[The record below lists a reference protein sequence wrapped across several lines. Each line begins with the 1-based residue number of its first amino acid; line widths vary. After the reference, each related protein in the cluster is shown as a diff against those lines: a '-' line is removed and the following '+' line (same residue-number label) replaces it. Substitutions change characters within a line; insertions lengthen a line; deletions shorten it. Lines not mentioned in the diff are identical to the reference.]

1 MEILLDER
9 HAEKEEKKLKR
20 HLSNA
25 FKQNLNTPPLNSNFQ
40 KNLKLNKHEDIFT
53 YTMVCIS

>member
-9 HAEKEEKKLKR
+9 HAKMEEEDEKKLKR

-25 FKQNLNTPPLNSNFQ
+25 FKQNLNTSPLNSN
-40 KNLKLNKHEDIFT
+40 I
-53 YTMVCIS
+53 